1 MDLWQLHIYAKVVEH
16 RSFSKAGSAVHLSQP
31 TVSSHIKYL
40 EDYFQCRLVDRLSR
54 EVLPTRAGELLYHYA
69 QRLLA
74 LKSETENAMAEFL
87 GCIKGPLVIGGS
99 TIPGGYVLP
108 SIVGGFK
115 KVFPAVQ
122 LRLRI
127 GDSAEIIQAIIDGDL
142 EVGVVGAR
150 ASDQCLQQT
159 KIMDDVLRLVV
170 PTQHS
175 WARRSHVD
183 LEELRNLPLI
193 IREAGSGTMKTIQR
207 AIFAKGLTWSFFNI
221 VAEMGSTEA
230 IRQGIK
236 SGIGLS
242 ILSVL
247 AIEDELRTG
256 TLSALT
262 LDGLDLERSFYLTHQ
277 RNRTL
282 SPMCQAFMAYL
293 TAHCP
298 RIPVDPDLEPC

>member
-1 MDLWQLHIYAKVVEH
+1 MDLWQLHIYSKVVEH
-16 RSFSKAGSAVHLSQP
+16 RSFSKAGGAVHLSQP

-40 EDYFQCRLVDRLSR
+40 EDHFNCRLVDRLSR
-54 EVLPTRAGELLYHYA
+54 EVLPTRAGELLYQYA

-74 LKSETENAMAEFL
+74 LKGEMENAMAEFL

-99 TIPGGYVLP
+99 TIPGGYLLP

-115 KVFPAVQ
+115 KAFPDVQ

-127 GDSAEIIQAIIDGDL
+127 GDSAEITRAIVDGEL

-150 ASDQCLQQT
+150 TSDPRLQQS
-159 KIMDDVLRLVV
+159 KIMDDALRLVV
-170 PTQHS
+170 PAQHP
-175 WARRSHVD
+175 WAGRSQVD
-183 LEELRNLPLI
+183 LEDLRCMPLI
-193 IREAGSGTMKTIQR
+193 IREAGSGTMETIQR
-207 AIFAKGLTWSFFNI
+207 AITVKGLTWGAFNI

-236 SGIGLS
+236 AGIGLS

-247 AIEDELRTG
+247 AVEDELRDG
-256 TLSALT
+256 TLSALNVG
-262 LDGLDLERSFYLTHQ
+262 GLELERSFYLTHQ

-282 SPMCQAFMAYL
+282 SPICQSFMAYL
-293 TAHCP
+293 AAHSP
-298 RIPVDPDLEPC
+298 RRPVHLGNLPC